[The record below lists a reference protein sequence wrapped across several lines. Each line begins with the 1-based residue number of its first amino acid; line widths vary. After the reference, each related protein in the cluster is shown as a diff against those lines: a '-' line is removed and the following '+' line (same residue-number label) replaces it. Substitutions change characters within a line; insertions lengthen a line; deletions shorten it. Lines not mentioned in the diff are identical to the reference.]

1 MEHTA
6 LILRA
11 NWVLPIEGEPLPNGE
26 VVVEQGQIVEVRPQQ
41 GTRKANDVIDLGD
54 AILMPGLVNAHC
66 HLEYTALRGLDDRV
80 PFFAWIRA
88 LVELKAQMPAEL
100 WLPSAMLGAAEC
112 IASGI
117 TFIADN
123 TDSGVSAEVLA
134 RAGLRG
140 RVYQELFGIGKEPD
154 DETLLHAL
162 GEKLT
167 ALRQTL
173 EKYEATGR
181 VSLGISPHAVYT
193 VRDSLLKA
201 AFRYAQEQN
210 LPLSIHASE
219 SSEEVALTRSGSGPF
234 AEMFAQRGIDYL
246 PPRVPPVE
254 YLRQNGVLTP
264 TTQLVHCVRVEPYE
278 LRFIAETNASVAHC
292 PRSNARLLTGVAPI
306 YELRR
311 RGVRVGLG
319 TDSVVSSGNFDLF
332 EELRFGALVQRA
344 HAYTAQPSWRD
355 WVAIAT
361 LEGARSLGVEDQIGS
376 LVPGKR
382 ADIIALRTNRLA
394 FSQMPD
400 PYAALVLIA
409 RSEDVALTMVDGI
422 ILYQDGTWRT
432 LEPDKIRAKVSELL
446 AQAAPEGNRL

>member
-1 MEHTA
+1 MEHTP

-11 NWVLPIEGEPLPNGE
+11 NWVLPISSEPLPNGE
-26 VVVEQGQIVEVRPQQ
+26 VVVEHGQIAEVRPQS
-41 GTRKANDVIDLGD
+41 RKANNVLDLGD

-66 HLEYTALRGLDDRV
+66 HLEYTALRGLNDRT
-80 PFFAWIRA
+80 PFFQWLRG
-88 LVELKAQMPAEL
+88 LVELKAQMPDEL

-112 IASGI
+112 IANGI
-117 TFIADN
+117 TFVADN
-123 TDSGVSAEVLA
+123 TDTGVSAEVLA

-140 RVYQELFGIGKEPD
+140 RVYQEVFGLGKEPD
-154 DETLLHAL
+154 DDTLLQQLQERL
-162 GEKLT
+162 GT
-167 ALRQTL
+167 LRKTI
-173 EKYEATGR
+173 EKYGAMER

-201 AFRYAQEQN
+201 IARSAQQEQ

-246 PPRVPPVE
+246 HPRVPPVE
-254 YLRQNGVLTP
+254 YLHQAGVLTP
-264 TTQLVHCVRVEPYE
+264 STQLVHCVRVEPYE
-278 LRFIAETNASVAHC
+278 MRFIAESMASVAHC

-311 RGVRVGLG
+311 RGVRIGLG
-319 TDSVVSSGNFDLF
+319 TDSVVSSGSFDLL
-332 EELRFGALVQRA
+332 EEMRFGALMQRA

-361 LEGARSLGVEDQIGS
+361 LEGARSLGADDQIGS
-376 LVPGKR
+376 LEPGKR
-382 ADIIALRTNRLA
+382 ADLIAVRTHRLA

-400 PYAALVLIA
+400 PYAALVLVA
-409 RSEDVALTMVDGI
+409 QGEDVALTMVDGV
-422 ILYQDGTWRT
+422 ILYQDGNWRT
-432 LEPDKIRAKVSELL
+432 LEPDTVRAKIREKIPH
-446 AQAAPEGNRL
+446 Q